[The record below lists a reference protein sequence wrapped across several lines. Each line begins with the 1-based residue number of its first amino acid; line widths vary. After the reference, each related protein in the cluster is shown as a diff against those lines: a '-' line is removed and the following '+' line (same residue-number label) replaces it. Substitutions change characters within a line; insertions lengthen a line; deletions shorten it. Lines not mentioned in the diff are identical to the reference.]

1 MSTPESQGV
10 DEELDLPKEID
21 EKKKEIYTY
30 EAPWVLILIDNWLII
45 VLIVIIQTF
54 EADLRVRMESMYTWW
69 FKII

>member
-30 EAPWVLILIDNWLII
+30 EAPWVLILIDN
-45 VLIVIIQTF
+45 
-54 EADLRVRMESMYTWW
+54 
-69 FKII
+69 